1 MDIVLSYVR
10 SIQSQVGG
18 LITFLECEPVKKLV
32 EFYKSQGFRF
42 LSEKTISKTDKE
54 LLQMYR
60 LI

>member
-1 MDIVLSYVR
+1 MATSSLYKDFVDMLDS
-10 SIQSQVGG
+10 
-18 LITFLECEPVKKLV
+18 FLECEPVKKLV

-42 LSEKTISKTDKE
+42 LSEKTISKTDKK